1 MKFNREHED
10 EMDRPYENSDKLESE
25 KLRKDKEI
33 NRKIKASNFKHAQ
46 ILLYICIVSLL
57 AMFIAN
63 FFWIPKNN
71 SEIQNITEIFKTVL
85 FTLIGYLYAKNNE

>member
-25 KLRKDKEI
+25 ELRKDKEI

-85 FTLIGYLYAKNNE
+85 FTLIGYLYNLF